1 MKQVASYL
9 AKKLLAIHFTGNIGY
24 YVYLS
29 VHASTIP
36 VGLLHPCMHT
46 NETQSLANL
55 QDIIPT
61 LAAITINN
69 TN

>member
-36 VGLLHPCMHT
+36 AG
-46 NETQSLANL
+46 
-55 QDIIPT
+55 
-61 LAAITINN
+61 
-69 TN
+69 